1 MGRSGAMVVGA
12 SAGVGRALA
21 DELAR
26 TGHDLVLVA
35 RDDRD
40 LDALAAD
47 LSMRHGVKV
56 TPFACDLANDDT
68 AFDEVIS
75 VCRGAL
81 EELVYVL
88 FPIGTVDDADD
99 GLTAWATSERILAT
113 NLSSVLRLS
122 AVFLSEL
129 AGRRGTVVFFSS
141 IAAAAP
147 RRRNVVYSAAKAA
160 LESYAR
166 SLRHRFAGSEV
177 AIQVYALGYVDTT
190 MTFGRPLLLPKA
202 DPARIAHTV
211 VRNLDAGPQFRYL
224 PRWWGPIVRVL
235 SVLPWPIY
243 RRLDF

>member
-88 FPIGTVDDADD
+88 FPIGTVDDGDD
-99 GLTAWATSERILAT
+99 GLTAWATSE
-113 NLSSVLRLS
+113 
-122 AVFLSEL
+122 FLSEL